1 MATTRTSSAPT
12 TTTFKF
18 LTSIIFLFLIIKGSC
33 DCSLNNINIGT
44 ARTGREIGGQPEWN
58 VTVIN
63 NCSCQQ
69 SEIKLS
75 CKGFQSSES
84 IDPSILSMEGDN
96 CLLISGN
103 PLKGFDTVN
112 FSYAWDLPFI
122 MFPLSSVIGPCT

>member
-1 MATTRTSSAPT
+1 MSKDMAT
-12 TTTFKF
+12 TTTFNS
-18 LTSIIFLFLIIKGSC
+18 LTSIFFLTLIIIIIKGSC

-44 ARTGREIGGQPEWN
+44 SRSGREIGGQPEWN
-58 VTVIN
+58 VSVIN

-84 IDPSILSMEGDN
+84 IDPSILSMEGDS

-103 PLKGFDTVN
+103 PMKGFDTVN
-112 FSYAWDLPFI
+112 FSYAWDPPFL
-122 MFPLSSVIGPCT
+122 MFPSSSVIGPCT